1 MDELDINKE
10 LTKKVVDDILEI
22 IKQTR
27 LTDKVFTT
35 YDHDRMEFCRSKIME
50 NVNGYRKSI

>member
-22 IKQTR
+22 IKQPR
-27 LTDKVFTT
+27 LTDKVFTV
-35 YDHDRMEFCRSKIME
+35 YEHDSMEFCRSKMME

>member
-27 LTDKVFTT
+27 LTDSVFTT
-35 YDHDRMEFCRSKIME
+35 YDHDRMEFCRNKIME